1 MRKTAQTVAECT
13 VTGRGERPAVRYVLL
28 LEGEVGSPDVYS
40 LICKS
45 EDDEAVMPDIARS
58 EEAALT
64 MFSVFVRNTV
74 TPTGCFDVIE
84 ELI

>member
-1 MRKTAQTVAECT
+1 
-13 VTGRGERPAVRYVLL
+13 
-28 LEGEVGSPDVYS
+28 
-40 LICKS
+40 
-45 EDDEAVMPDIARS
+45 MPDIARN